1 MTIPFRALLVNGCL
15 TIFCYSAYI
24 NADEPASGN
33 GIAFTNANIVTM
45 QTADTVFGATLLV
58 KGGKI
63 EAIAPASTPIDDSYR
78 IVDLNN
84 QWVVPGFI
92 DGHVHLNQSG
102 SAYSRPDIIDATAI
116 EPYAVEQAW
125 LRHSLPD
132 ITHSYI
138 MNGVTTIVDMG
149 GPSAWI
155 PDYDELSKNP
165 SSPYI
170 LRAAELISA
179 APVPALNADG
189 PVFKTV
195 KDATAATDE
204 VKRQL
209 LLPSQVV
216 KFVWTHEAGLSPE
229 ALMDRYTQAMKTA
242 RDAGKIVAVHAESLP
257 YAKAAIKAGAHI
269 LVHGVI
275 TDYIDDEFIA
285 LAQKHN
291 VSYMP
296 TLTAHQHY
304 KSLFLRNIDFT
315 ERERAIAPKRV
326 QQSFKALLNAPAKDV
341 PMYAMMSKYMT
352 YVDDTASIGTL
363 SVQEQGIVGQL
374 SAMFSER
381 IRDIQFTNLKR
392 AADARLR
399 LAFGTDAGN
408 PGTLHGVSIHEEMR
422 AWLKAGISPD
432 TLLHAMTVGTAEAMK
447 INNITG
453 ALLSSKEASF
463 IVFPTSPLS
472 EELSDLSPSYV
483 VKSGQIVYSPSSES
497 HYAP

>member
-1 MTIPFRALLVNGCL
+1 MTFSTRTFLVSGCMA
-15 TIFCYSAYI
+15 IFGYSAQLC
-24 NADEPASGN
+24 ADEPTFAG

-45 QTADTVFGATLLV
+45 QTADTVVGATLLV
-58 KGGKI
+58 KGGKV

-78 IVDLNN
+78 IVDLKN

-116 EPYAVEQAW
+116 EPYAVEQTW
-125 LRHSLPD
+125 LRQSLPE
-132 ITHSYI
+132 ITHSYVI
-138 MNGVTTIVDMG
+138 NGVTTIVDMG

-155 PDYDELSKNP
+155 PDYDELSTET

-179 APVPALNADG
+179 APVPALDADG
-189 PVFKTV
+189 PVFKAV
-195 KDATAATDE
+195 NDAKAASDE

-209 LLPSQVV
+209 LLSSQVV
-216 KFVWTHEAGLSPE
+216 KFVWTHETGLSPE
-229 ALMDRYTQAMKTA
+229 ALTERYSQAMKTA

-257 YAKAAIKAGAHI
+257 YAKAAVKAGAHI

-275 TDYIDDEFIA
+275 TDVIDDEFIA
-285 LAQKHN
+285 LAKKHD

-296 TLTAHQHY
+296 TLTAHRHY

-315 ERERAIAPKRV
+315 ERELAMAPKRV
-326 QQSFKALLNAPAKDV
+326 LQSFNTLQNASAKDV
-341 PMYAMMSKYMT
+341 PMYAMMSKYMN

-363 SVQEQGIVGQL
+363 SLQEQGIVGQL

-381 IRDIQFTNLKR
+381 IRDIQVTNLKR
-392 AADARLR
+392 AADAGLR

-432 TLLHAMTVGTAEAMK
+432 TLLHAMTIGAAEAMGISHLK
-447 INNITG
+447 G

-463 IVFPTSPLS
+463 VVLPASPLS
-472 EELSDLSPSYV
+472 EELPDLSPSFV
-483 VKSGQIVYSPSSES
+483 VKSGKIVYSHSSEIND
-497 HYAP
+497 AP